1 MSGKRRVPVLTSGT
15 ISASSGVNSY
25 IAVHV
30 DDYLSASIEMISN
43 SASSLAVIFEVSND
57 AVGDAYTGAW
67 DGTSGTWKTVSIQRT
82 NSSTTESTLTIS
94 ADVAYGWNVS
104 LGWRWFRVRC
114 TSVTSGSTT
123 WYIKPQYEPISY
135 LPSTTSTA
143 TATITGGQAA
153 HDAAVSGNPVR
164 VSGRAKTSNYTA
176 VADNDTADLV
186 TSTVGALIMKSY
198 SIPELDWSYA
208 AASGGISNT
217 TTAVTIK
224 AAAGAGIR
232 NYITAIQISADALGA
247 ATEIAV
253 RDGAGGTVLLRQKIT
268 TAGLAPANIIFPSPL
283 KSTANTLL
291 EVVTLTATV
300 TGAVYFNA
308 QGYTAP

>member
-1 MSGKRRVPVLTSGT
+1 MSGKRVAPIL
-15 ISASSGVNSY
+15 SSGVISTASGVGSY

-43 SASSLAVIFEVSND
+43 SANALAVIFEVSND
-57 AVGDAYTGAW
+57 AVGDPYTGLW
-67 DGTSGTWKTVSIQRT
+67 DGTSGTWKTASVQRT
-82 NSSTTESTLTIS
+82 NTSTTESTLTIS
-94 ADVAYGWNVS
+94 ADVAYGWNIS

-186 TSTVGALIMKSY
+186 TSTVGALIMKAY

-208 AASGGISNT
+208 AASGGISNS
-217 TTAVTIK
+217 TTAVTFK
-224 AAAGAGIR
+224 TAAAAGIR

-247 ATEIAV
+247 ATEIAI
-253 RDGAGGTVLLRQKIT
+253 RDGAGGTVLWRQKIT
-268 TAGLAPANIIFPSPL
+268 TAGLAPTNVVLPTPI
-283 KSTANTLL
+283 KSTAATLL
-291 EVVTLTATV
+291 EVVTLTATI
-300 TGAVYFNA
+300 TGGVYFNA

>member
-1 MSGKRRVPVLTSGT
+1 MSGLRRVPVLTSGV
-15 ISASSGVNSY
+15 ISTASGAGSY
-25 IAVHV
+25 IAVFV
-30 DDYLSASIEMISN
+30 DGYSSCSIEMVSN
-43 SASSLAVIFEVSND
+43 SASALAVIFEVSND
-57 AVGDAYTGAW
+57 AGQDETGAW
-67 DGTSGTWKTVSIQRT
+67 DGTSGNWKTLSVQRSNGAT
-82 NSSTTESTLTIS
+82 VESTLTIN
-94 ADVAYGWNVS
+94 ADVAYAWVTT
-104 LGWRWFRVRC
+104 LGYRWFRVRC

-135 LPSTTSTA
+135 LPATTTTA

-198 SIPELDWSYA
+198 SIPELDWSYVS
-208 AASGGISNT
+208 ASGGIANT

-232 NYITAIQISADALGA
+232 NYITALQLASDTLGGT
-247 ATEIAV
+247 TEIV
-253 RDGAGGTVLLRQKIT
+253 IRDGAGGTVIWRMKLQIT
-268 TAGLAPANIIFPSPL
+268 PLSITNITLPSPI

-291 EVVTLTATV
+291 EVALLTAV
-300 TGAVYFNA
+300 TGGVFVNA